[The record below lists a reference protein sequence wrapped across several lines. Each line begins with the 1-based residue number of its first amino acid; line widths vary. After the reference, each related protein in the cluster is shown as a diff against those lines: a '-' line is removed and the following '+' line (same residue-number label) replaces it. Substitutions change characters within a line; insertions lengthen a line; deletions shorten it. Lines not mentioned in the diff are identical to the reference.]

1 MVPFISFITENIN
14 KLLEKE
20 AEMEKD
26 WGDLWRG
33 LVGRRVLIKEAISS
47 YSPIEEVRILE
58 VSPNEKYVKVKNLL
72 RDKIEWINIEKY
84 ILLDEL
90 N

>member
-1 MVPFISFITENIN
+1 MPSISFITENIN

-26 WGDLWRG
+26 WGDLRRG

-58 VSPNEKYVKVKNLL
+58 VSPNEEYVKVKNLL
-72 RDKIEWINIEKY
+72 RDKVEWIRVEKY
-84 ILLDEL
+84 VLLDKL
-90 N
+90 D